1 MARSVRILTRACFVI
16 WLVLALAPP
25 AHAQGTQG
33 FPGEPVRDE
42 TAGFEFLHLRQALL
56 RLPLAA
62 VLGAALAVRVKRR
75 GTPPR
80 SPAVVQTQI
89 ILAIVGALVMLIVG
103 ASLARAFGVVG
114 VAGLVRYRAKV
125 NDPKDAGVM
134 LGTLG
139 VGLAAGV
146 GLYTLSIFA
155 TLFFAGMLW
164 ILESFEPEAH
174 KLFMLTVKSK
184 DAARLAEPIEKLL
197 RRQRARF
204 EMRGSAPDMLTYEL
218 RLPLSQRTEPL
229 SKAIAD
235 LDSQTT
241 FEWEE
246 KKEKAPVSQ

>member
-1 MARSVRILTRACFVI
+1 VI
-16 WLVLALAPP
+16 WLALALAPV
-25 AHAQGTQG
+25 AHAQGKKDL
-33 FPGEPVRDE
+33 PDE
-42 TAGFEFLHLRQALL
+42 SAQEETGGFEFQHLRQALL

-62 VLGAALAVRVKRR
+62 VLGAALAVRVRRR

-89 ILAIVGALVMLIVG
+89 ILSIVGALVMLIVG

-146 GLYTLSIFA
+146 GLYTLSIFS

-164 ILESFEPEAH
+164 ILESFEPEAR

-184 DAARLAEPIEKLL
+184 DAVKLEPTIRQLL
-197 RRQRARF
+197 RRHRARF
-204 EMRGSAPDMLTYEL
+204 ELRASAPDSLSYEL
-218 RLPLSQRTEPL
+218 KLPMSQRTDAL

-235 LDSQTT
+235 LDPQSTL
-241 FEWEE
+241 EWDE
-246 KKEKAPVSQ
+246 KKEKVPTT

>member
-1 MARSVRILTRACFVI
+1 MSRLGRLLPGACFVA
-16 WLVLALAPP
+16 WLALSLAPL
-25 AHAQGTQG
+25 AHAQGKKEL
-33 FPGEPVRDE
+33 PEEPAQEE
-42 TAGFEFLHLRQALL
+42 TGGFEFQHLRQALV

-62 VLGAALAVRVKRR
+62 VLGAALAVRVRRR

-89 ILAIVGALVMLIVG
+89 ILSIVGALVMLIVG

-146 GLYTLSIFA
+146 GLYTLSIFS

-164 ILESFEPEAH
+164 ILESFEPEAR
-174 KLFMLTVKSK
+174 KLFMLTVKAK
-184 DAARLAEPIEKLL
+184 DAIKLEPTIEQLL
-197 RRQRARF
+197 RRHRATF
-204 EMRGSAPDMLTYEL
+204 ELRASAPDSLSYEL
-218 RLPLSQRTEPL
+218 KLPMSQRTDAL
-229 SKAIAD
+229 SKAIVD
-235 LDSQTT
+235 LDPQTT
-241 FEWEE
+241 LEWEE
-246 KKEKAPVSQ
+246 KKEKVPTT